1 MSDCGKQ
8 SHVSSLC
15 CTLMVALLWSTTGSD
30 DRSGCVGGVSE
41 DEAGRAAPFVGDN
54 DVYEAAAT
62 CKFDFLTY
70 AAGSPTRC
78 LIRSNDG
85 TADL

>member
-1 MSDCGKQ
+1 
-8 SHVSSLC
+8 
-15 CTLMVALLWSTTGSD
+15 MVALLWSTTGGD
-30 DRSGCVGGVSE
+30 DRIGCVGGVSE

-70 AAGSPTRC
+70 AAASPTRC
-78 LIRSNDG
+78 LIRGNDRP
-85 TADL
+85 ADLYAARPP